1 MKNSRQGLTIV
12 CQQCYYPDN
21 RYDSPN
27 CEVCGA
33 SLASALEANQSLK
46 LPKSSARKRK
56 LRLSQKYLV
65 FAIAIA
71 IVSGGFYFYK
81 TQLLVAKSDREQFYS
96 DTIFPQTALMKE
108 VAGVPQGYFDYA
120 GATTFAAV
128 NDRLNTSIKKD
139 YPEFELHYQ
148 EPSKGTPGGSAGIK
162 MLLDG
167 DIAFAQSGR
176 PFKQKEYDTAK
187 SRGFAIKQVPVA
199 IDGIV
204 IFVNPALKIEKL
216 SLDRVRNIFS
226 GKITNWKQVGGPDL
240 AITPIST
247 NPKTHVILPLV
258 MGVEKPTVG
267 KNVKIVRD
275 YTHAIRQ
282 TAATPGAISF
292 ASAAIM
298 RSQQSIKPLA
308 LAKEGSKNFVF
319 PFVSKGQV
327 DINAFRSSKYPL
339 TRRMFVAYRLDGT
352 PEEQAGI
359 AYANLL
365 MSTQG
370 QQIFKEAGF
379 ANLYGK

>member
-1 MKNSRQGLTIV
+1 MKSPRQITIV
-12 CQQCYYPDN
+12 CPHCYFPDN
-21 RYDSPN
+21 GYDSLN

-33 SLASALEANQSLK
+33 SLASVLEAKKSLK
-46 LPKSSARKRK
+46 SPSKKRK
-56 LRLSQKYLV
+56 LRLSKKYSALL
-65 FAIAIA
+65 IAIA
-71 IVSGGFYFYK
+71 LVSSGFYFYK
-81 TQLLVAKSDREQFYS
+81 TQLLVAKSDRKQFYS
-96 DTIFPQTALMKE
+96 DTIFPQTALMKD
-108 VAGVPQGYFDYA
+108 VSGVPQGYFNYA

-128 NDRLNTSIKKD
+128 NDRLNSNIKKD
-139 YPEFELHYQ
+139 YPEFELRYR

-187 SRGFAIKQVPVA
+187 SRGFGLKQVPVA
-199 IDGIV
+199 VDGIV
-204 IFVNPALKIEKL
+204 IFVNPALEIEGL
-216 SLDRVRNIFS
+216 SLDRVRDIFS

-240 AITPIST
+240 AIKPIST
-247 NPKTHVILPLV
+247 NPKTHVILPLI
-258 MGVEKPTVG
+258 MGVEKPIVG

-298 RSQQSIKPLA
+298 RSQQSIKPIA
-308 LAKEGSKNFVF
+308 LAKENSTNFVF
-319 PFVSKGQV
+319 PFASKGQV
-327 DINAFRSSKYPL
+327 DIEAFRSSEYPL

-352 PEEQAGI
+352 PEEKAGI

>member
-1 MKNSRQGLTIV
+1 MSSSRKEMTIV
-12 CQQCYYPDN
+12 CPQCYYPDN
-21 RYDSPN
+21 RYDRPN

-33 SLASALEANQSLK
+33 PLASAFDANKSLK
-46 LPKSSARKRK
+46 LPKSPAKRRKIK
-56 LRLSQKYLV
+56 LSKHFALLM
-65 FAIAIA
+65 AIAIA
-71 IVSGGFYFYK
+71 TGGFYFYK
-81 TQLLVAKSDREQFYS
+81 TQLLVAKNQRKQFYS

-108 VAGVPQGYFDYA
+108 VAKVPDGYFDYA

-128 NDRLNTSIKKD
+128 NAQLNSSIKKD
-139 YPEFELHYQ
+139 YPQFELHYR

-162 MLLDG
+162 MLLNG
-167 DIAFAQSGR
+167 EIAFAQSGR
-176 PFKQKEYDTAK
+176 PFKQEEYDIAK
-187 SRGFAIKQVPVA
+187 SRGFGLKQVPVA
-199 IDGIV
+199 VDGIV
-204 IFVNPALKIEKL
+204 IFVNPALKIERL
-216 SLDRVRNIFS
+216 SLDRVREIYS

-240 AITPIST
+240 ALVPIST

-292 ASAAIM
+292 ASAAIA
-298 RSQQSIKPLA
+298 RSQRSIKPIA
-308 LAKEGSKNFVF
+308 LAKEYSTNFIF
-319 PFVSKGQV
+319 PFDSKGQV
-327 DINAFRSSKYPL
+327 DIDAFRSSEYPL

-352 PEEQAGI
+352 PEEEAGI

-365 MSTQG
+365 MTAQG
-370 QQIFKEAGF
+370 QQLFKETGF